1 MNFVTEKITE
11 IIQEFTE
18 IPDGSKQDFDI
29 YETEAY
35 IELKEKG
42 LTNETEVVN
51 LTFTINNIVNSYE
64 QLCDLFGD
72 YDW

>member
-1 MNFVTEKITE
+1 MNFVTEKISE
-11 IIQEFTE
+11 IIQEFVE
-18 IPDGSKQDFDI
+18 IPDGDKQCFDI

-35 IELKEKG
+35 LELKEAG
-42 LTNETEVVN
+42 LTNEKEVVN

-64 QLCDLFGD
+64 QLCNMFGD